1 MSLTGRWRLV
11 RWICLGLWGMLLVL
25 AVVYRPLGR
34 TVLVS
39 GEEPSPQGRR
49 VVGCLSRGHEAAY
62 EFSAPAAGL
71 CGLDVQWATYNR
83 RNQSTLRLELL
94 DAKSGRILR
103 STGLKAA
110 DVPDWGLSYWR
121 FEPIRFSKNRLL
133 KLRLSSPEA
142 GVQSCLALLAV
153 DRAAGPAGRFSLDG
167 KEIPGGPPLIL
178 WARPPLGPLRAPA
191 AWFVLGLGLAAFLW
205 LRLSPE
211 GRLRLPTWA
220 GLRNWTL
227 NLAVVLAAVLVCG
240 LLGEAVLRIVGPT
253 GKKQRAEIAAPAAGE
268 GRTGVLTGRGSSVYR
283 PAEHGVRLAPSVDV
297 LIKHHAV
304 SGRTVR
310 LRTNRLGHR
319 GEDLP
324 AKSGDE
330 FRILV
335 LGDSITLAEYLP
347 EEETYVGR
355 LAALAGSR
363 RAQTIR
369 VVNAGVASNDL
380 EAAYH
385 ILLETGLRVEPDLV
399 LVGLYLNDADPS
411 AVSFPHQIDFFPV
424 NRSRLI
430 QWVWDRLARL
440 DSTRGRGGDE
450 AARQRFLKSRQVNG
464 HGDLTRDP
472 RASTHL
478 IAQTWFDWGY
488 AWSEEAWLK
497 MGRFLAEIQNQGRE
511 HGFRTAVF
519 LFPVK
524 YQVTSEYLDD
534 APQNSFEQVR
544 SRLNLPG
551 LDLLP
556 VLRRAWRRD
565 GPARGDLFYD
575 QCHLTPWGNLLVA
588 QAILGFLD
596 RDGLLPP
603 LR

>member
-1 MSLTGRWRLV
+1 MPLTGRWRLI
-11 RWICLGLWGMLLVL
+11 RWICLALWALLLVL

-49 VVGCLSRGHEAAY
+49 VVGCLSRGHTAAY
-62 EFSAPAAGL
+62 EFSTPAAGL
-71 CGLDVQWATYNR
+71 CGLDIQWATYRR
-83 RNQSTLRLELL
+83 RNQSTLKLELL
-94 DAKSGRILR
+94 DAGSGRILR

-121 FEPIRFSKNRLL
+121 FEPIRFSRNRLL

-142 GVQSCLALLAV
+142 GVRSCLALLAV
-153 DRAAGPAGRFSLDG
+153 DQAAGSAGRFSLDG
-167 KEIPGGPPLIL
+167 KEIPGGLPLIL
-178 WARPPLGPLRAPA
+178 WARPPLSPLGAPA
-191 AWFVLGLGLAAFLW
+191 AWLVLGLGLVAFLW
-205 LRLSPE
+205 LRPSPE
-211 GRLRLPTWA
+211 GRLRLPTRA
-220 GLRNWTL
+220 GLRNWVL
-227 NLAVVLAAVLVCG
+227 NLTVVLAAVLVCG
-240 LLGEAVLRIVGPT
+240 LLGEAVLRIIGPP
-253 GKKQRAEIAAPAAGE
+253 GEKQRAEVAAPAAGE
-268 GRTGVLTGRGSSVYR
+268 GRTGILTGRGKSVYR
-283 PAEHGVRLAPSVDV
+283 PAEHGVRLSPSVDV
-297 LIKHHAV
+297 LIKNHAV

-324 AKSGDE
+324 ARTGDE

-355 LAALAGSR
+355 LAALAGSG
-363 RAQTIR
+363 RARTIR

-411 AVSFPHQIDFFPV
+411 AVSFPHQMDFFPL

-430 QWVWDRLARL
+430 QWVCDRLAKL
-440 DSTRGRGGDE
+440 ASTRGRGKDE
-450 AARQRFLKSRQVNG
+450 AARQRFLKNHEVNNY
-464 HGDLTRDP
+464 GDPNKDP
-472 RASTHL
+472 RAL
-478 IAQTWFDWGY
+478 NNLVAQTWFDWGY

-497 MGRFLAEIQNQGRE
+497 MGRFLAELQNQGRA
-511 HGFRTAVF
+511 HGFRTAVV

-534 APQNSFEQVR
+534 TPQTSFEQVR

-596 RDGLLPP
+596 QAGLLPP
-603 LR
+603 VR